1 MNDRPLRDDDPAD
14 DGLPVASPSGRRPA
28 WLTDALAE
36 SDAAA
41 ARASC
46 ASPDAAR
53 VAGHFAGYGDGSLL
67 DAAAAHPGIRR
78 LLVELAEV
86 RAELGEGTGV
96 DASPAARSDVVERAP
111 GAAVSPSV
119 APSVRRRAIEAF
131 QRGGRPVMERVP
143 AAHARA
149 GRIEGDAVDVV
160 DSGRRPSSASSLV
173 APLRRPRRLRYAIAA
188 SILLLPAAGV
198 LALGRRTEAAALV
211 IEGVDR
217 VEAGGAVETDG
228 PRTIA
233 MGEHVASGPGERVA
247 LRLVGGARVVLG
259 DHTRLSVGCDAPC
272 DGRCGGAIFDVES
285 GRVSVA
291 ASTAAPVRAS
301 GSPAARDAE
310 RVALR
315 VPSAGRVDVL
325 DGAAQLERDA
335 SGEVRLFVRAD
346 ARVRWSP
353 RSGGTQELVGPA
365 LVRLND
371 PSGVAVPGHG
381 GEAGPSSGRD
391 DASVFRDLDFFGGA
405 VRRAGDEIRV
415 GARRWRIR
423 QDDELAPVGGTSAAD
438 APRTSR
444 PPQARG
450 RRSEAGGAPAIRFDL
465 DAGAAGRIS
474 WPADAP
480 VLAARRLE
488 VRVRVQAPQ
497 TGELRVRLDGVGG
510 AEAGVT
516 LQPRS
521 VAGSSGAA
529 EGGPRLERIVFDLP
543 PEFATRRAMSDL
555 VLEWTAVGTD
565 ASIWFESA
573 VFLGAGAADRPA
585 SAPVSPS
592 APPASAPAT
601 SAASPDR

>member
-1 MNDRPLRDDDPAD
+1 MNDRPLRDDDSLDD
-14 DGLPVASPSGRRPA
+14 DGLPVSTPSGWRSA

-36 SDAAA
+36 SDEAAA
-41 ARASC
+41 QASC
-46 ASPDAAR
+46 AAPDAAR
-53 VAGHFAGYGDGSLL
+53 VAGHFAGYGDGPLL

-78 LLVELAEV
+78 LLVDLAEV
-86 RAELGEGTGV
+86 RAELGEGVGV
-96 DASPAARSDVVERAP
+96 DAGPAARSDAVERAP
-111 GAAVSPSV
+111 GAEVSS
-119 APSVRRRAIEAF
+119 SVRRRAIEAF
-131 QRGGRPVMERVP
+131 SSGGRPVAERMSP
-143 AAHARA
+143 ARARA
-149 GRIEGDAVDVV
+149 GCIVGDFVDGVDAGHRPPSPSAV
-160 DSGRRPSSASSLV
+160 A
-173 APLRRPRRLRYAIAA
+173 APLRGPRRLRYAIAA
-188 SILLLPAAGV
+188 SILLLPAAGI
-198 LALGRRTEAAALV
+198 LALGRSTEAAALAL
-211 IEGVDR
+211 EGVDR
-217 VEAGGAVETDG
+217 VEAGGSVETDG

-259 DHTRLSVGCDAPC
+259 DRTRLSVACDAPC

-291 ASTAAPVRAS
+291 ASTAVPMAAS
-301 GSPAARDAE
+301 GASSPVARDAE
-310 RVALR
+310 HVALR

-353 RSGGTQELVGPA
+353 QSGGAQELVGPA
-365 LVRLND
+365 LVRLDD
-371 PSGVAVPGHG
+371 PSGVASPRHG

-405 VRRAGDEIRV
+405 VRRVGDEVRV

-423 QDDELAPVGGTSAAD
+423 EEDELAPVGGTSAAD
-438 APRTSR
+438 APRASR
-444 PPQARG
+444 APLARG
-450 RRSEAGGAPAIRFDL
+450 RRSEAGGAPAIRLDL
-465 DAGAAGRIS
+465 DAGATGRIS

-488 VRVRVQAPQ
+488 VRVRVEASDA
-497 TGELRVRLDGVGG
+497 GELRVRLGGVGG
-510 AEAGVT
+510 SEAGVA
-516 LQPRS
+516 LRPRS
-521 VAGSSGAA
+521 AAVSSGAA

-555 VLEWTAVGTD
+555 VLEWTAAGTD

-585 SAPVSPS
+585 SSPVSSS
-592 APPASAPAT
+592 APPASG
-601 SAASPDR
+601 SASPDR

>member
-1 MNDRPLRDDDPAD
+1 MNDRPLRDDDPAE
-14 DGLPVASPSGRRPA
+14 DGFPASSPSGWRSA

-53 VAGHFAGYGDGSLL
+53 VAGHFAGYGDGPLL

-78 LLVELAEV
+78 LLVELAQV
-86 RAELGEGTGV
+86 RAELGEGAGV
-96 DASPAARSDVVERAP
+96 DVGPAARFDAAERAP
-111 GAAVSPSV
+111 GAEVS
-119 APSVRRRAIEAF
+119 PSVRRRALEAF
-131 QRGGRPVMERVP
+131 QSGGRSVVERVS

-149 GRIEGDAVDVV
+149 GCIVGDPSDVV
-160 DSGRRPSSASSLV
+160 DAGRRPSSPSAHA

-188 SILLLPAAGV
+188 SILLLPAAGF
-198 LALGRRTEAAALV
+198 LALGRRTEAAALA

-259 DHTRLSVGCDAPC
+259 DRTRLSVGCDAPC

-291 ASTAAPVRAS
+291 ASTAVPSPAS
-301 GSPAARDAE
+301 GSSSPAARDAE

-335 SGEVRLFVRAD
+335 SGAVRLFVRAD

-365 LVRLND
+365 LVRLDD

-423 QDDELAPVGGTSAAD
+423 EDDELAPVGGASAAD
-438 APRTSR
+438 APRASR
-444 PPQARG
+444 PPTARG

-465 DAGAAGRIS
+465 DAGATGRIS

-488 VRVRVQAPQ
+488 VRVRVEATQA
-497 TGELRVRLDGVGG
+497 GELRVRLDGVGG
-510 AEAGVT
+510 SEAGVT
-516 LQPRS
+516 LPPRR
-521 VAGSSGAA
+521 VAPSLGAA

-565 ASIWFESA
+565 ASIWFEGA

-585 SAPVSPS
+585 SSPVSAS
-592 APPASAPAT
+592 TPPASAPAT
-601 SAASPDR
+601 GAASPDK